1 MAARQGSHEG
11 RKKPWLFTWT
21 SERRDAPG
29 RACAQT
35 VWAIASLLACSGTSA
50 AQCSSLRAV
59 EHRAYDLL
67 ITRQSDTYHPRTYR
81 GLLATDGRRHRIA
94 FYWRDPTAECEETS
108 ALAFSDFLFHSGN
121 VSYWHHKDPN
131 EEHTVSLEP
140 WSPAEVGQFP
150 IDNKFESI
158 LQAILQVVVH
168 NRTAPLSSENLLE
181 TASFFQNAR
190 GRHPFARTVAPAT
203 RQEAQAASAATSGQG
218 NFSVLNRLPFGRKY
232 SKRMDQKGSIVWQMS
247 KAAVPMQK
255 VSVAVRP
262 RRLLDTTVMHDAF
275 DPNTLGRWSA
285 VPRAYR
291 KYWSFK
297 RQSVALRRTPSIP
310 EAQRL
315 YADIDGCLREPLPDD
330 VNLALH
336 RLRFTTSLET
346 DSCEVMTTAG
356 SEYFRVYVRL
366 AEQPVEKIV
375 VELGR
380 IGKEV
385 RRKLS
390 DAEASDLIL
399 PLLSPLVDLKVFA
412 DSGFVVEAILGEIR
426 RRGRPWSWYGQLVA
440 ERVQRPTRPNA
451 YGPLDVPD
459 VGKRAADVRE
469 PKDSEEN

>member
-1 MAARQGSHEG
+1 MAPRQGSHEG
-11 RKKPWLFTWT
+11 KKTLRVFTWM
-21 SERRDAPG
+21 SEWHGAPV
-29 RACAQT
+29 RACVQT
-35 VWAIASLLACSGTSA
+35 VWAIASLLAWSGTSA

-59 EHRAYDLL
+59 GHRAYDLL

-81 GLLATDGRRHRIA
+81 GLLASDGSRHRIA
-94 FYWRDPTAECEETS
+94 FYWRDPTAECEETG
-108 ALAFSDFLFHSGN
+108 ALAFSDFLFRSGT

-131 EEHTVSLEP
+131 EKHTVSLEP
-140 WSPAEVGQFP
+140 LPPAEVAQFP
-150 IDNKFESI
+150 IDNKFASI

-168 NRTAPLSSENLLE
+168 NRTAPRSSENSLA
-181 TASFFQNAR
+181 TASFFQKAR
-190 GRHPFARTVAPAT
+190 GRHHFAHTVAPAT
-203 RQEAQAASAATSGQG
+203 REEAQGASATTSGQG
-218 NFSVLNRLPFGRKY
+218 NFSVLNQLPFGREY
-232 SKRMDQKGSIVWQMS
+232 CKRMDQEGSIVWQVS

-255 VSVAVRP
+255 VTVAVRP

-285 VPRAYR
+285 VPLAYR
-291 KYWSFK
+291 EYWSFK
-297 RQSVALRRTPSIP
+297 QRRVALRRTPSIP

-315 YADIDGCLREPLPDD
+315 YADIDACLRGPLPDD

-336 RLRFTTSLET
+336 NLRFTASLET
-346 DSCEVMTTAG
+346 DSREAMSAAA
-356 SEYFRVYVRL
+356 SEYFRVYVLL

-390 DAEASDLIL
+390 DAETSDLIL
-399 PLLSPLVDLKVFA
+399 PLLSRLVDPKVFA
-412 DSGFVVEAILGEIR
+412 DSGFVVDAILGEIR

-440 ERVQRPTRPNA
+440 QRVQRATRANA
-451 YGPLDVPD
+451 YAPLDVPD
-459 VGKRAADVRE
+459 VGKDAVDVRE